1 MGENSLC
8 NEARWS
14 LKVCFRE
21 NRVQRSEGS
30 MLPHT
35 SGTFTLHKGP
45 HQEQGELSMAVMN
58 SRARR
63 FVKGPHAM
71 DK

>member
-8 NEARWS
+8 NEVRWS
-14 LKVCFRE
+14 PEVCFRE

-30 MLPHT
+30 MLLLT

-45 HQEQGELSMAVMN
+45 HQEKGELSMAVMN
-58 SRARR
+58 SKARG
-63 FVKGPHAM
+63 FVKGPPAM